1 MSKCK
6 KGLHEMTED
15 NTKLDRNGR
24 KHCRPCIRE
33 RQSGY
38 HAGSQGVGRH
48 NKGFNKERTAM
59 DEILEANPPV
69 IEWRKK
75 NNGVRVAVSVYD
87 PHAETS
93 AQAQAERL
101 RYAAQLALEEEAR
114 ENAAQYERDRAEY
127 ERRRRENTSL
137 MQAARTPL

>member
-1 MSKCK
+1 MPRKLQPCGTSAAYARHRYNNEEPCVACK
-6 KGLHEMTED
+6 QANSARAND
-15 NTKLDRNGR
+15 A
-24 KHCRPCIRE
+24 P
-33 RQSGY
+33 SGSNAEGARAY
-38 HAGSQGVGRH
+38 A
-48 NKGFNKERTAM
+48 A
-59 DEILEANPPV
+59 LEANPPV
-69 IEWRKK
+69 IAWRKK
-75 NNGVRVAVSVYD
+75 SNGVWVAASVYD

-137 MQAARTPL
+137 MQAARTHL